1 MPEAASFLQTVL
13 FMAVPLIAMVNPI
26 AEVPLFLSLAGNCTP
41 RERRRTALKV
51 SGAVWVVLSVAS
63 VGGLQLLALLGIEVA
78 AFRAAGGLLL
88 VVMGLEMLQGKEPE
102 AHGAERGS
110 DDVEDA
116 LWVPLTMP
124 LLAGPGAI
132 VTTVTLAVREVYF
145 IWLIPVATLVAITV
159 TALVVYGVF
168 ALAAFVAAHFHGR
181 GTRILTRFSGL
192 ILVAIGFQMGFTGV
206 EEFFGLGS
214 AAPLP

>member
-1 MPEAASFLQTVL
+1 MSFLQTVL

-26 AEVPLFLSLAGNCTP
+26 AEVPLFLSIS
-41 RERRRTALKV
+41 ERRSAGRSRYGAALKV
-51 SGAVWVVLSVAS
+51 SVGVWLVLSIAA
-63 VGGLQLLALLGIEVA
+63 VGGLQLLALLGIEVS

-88 VVMGLEMLQGKEPE
+88 VVMGLEMLQGREPE

-110 DDVEDA
+110 DDAEDA
-116 LWVPLTMP
+116 LWVPLVMP

-145 IWLIPVATLVAITV
+145 VWLVPVATLVAITATAV
-159 TALVVYGVF
+159 TVYVVL
-168 ALAAFVAAHFHGR
+168 ALAGFVASHFHGR

-192 ILVAIGFQMGFTGV
+192 ILVAIGFQMGFTGIA
-206 EEFFGLGS
+206 EFFSIGQ
-214 AAPLP
+214 

>member
-1 MPEAASFLQTVL
+1 VTFLQTVL

-26 AEVPLFLSLAGNCTP
+26 AEVPLFLSLVGDRPA
-41 RERRRTALKV
+41 RERYATALKV
-51 SGAVWVVLSVAS
+51 SLGVLLVLTIAAA
-63 VGGLQLLALLGIEVA
+63 GGLQLLALLGIEVS

-88 VVMGLEMLQGKEPE
+88 VVMGLEMLQGREPE

-110 DDVEDA
+110 DDAEDA
-116 LWVPLTMP
+116 LWVPLVMP

-145 IWLIPVATLVAITV
+145 VWVIPVATLVAITA
-159 TALVVYGVF
+159 TAAFVYLVF
-168 ALAAFVAAHFHGR
+168 ALAGFVAAHLHGR

-192 ILVAIGFQMGFTGV
+192 ILVAIGFQMGFTGI
-206 EEFFGLGS
+206 EEFFGL
-214 AAPLP
+214 AADAPLP

>member
-1 MPEAASFLQTVL
+1 MSFLQTVF

-26 AEVPLFLSLAGNCTP
+26 AEVGLFLSLVGKSSPGQRYAA
-41 RERRRTALKV
+41 ALKAALGV
-51 SGAVWVVLSVAS
+51 FLVLTIAAA
-63 VGGLQLLALLGIEVA
+63 GGLQLLDLLGIEVS

-88 VVMGLEMLQGKEPE
+88 VVMGLEMLQGREPE

-110 DDVEDA
+110 DDAEDA
-116 LWVPLTMP
+116 LWIPLVMP

-145 IWLIPVATLVAITV
+145 VWLIPVATMVAIAA
-159 TALVVYGVF
+159 TAAFVWLVF
-168 ALAAFVAAHFHGR
+168 ALAGFVSKWIHGR

-192 ILVAIGFQMGFTGV
+192 ILVAIGFQMGFTGI
-206 EEFFGLGS
+206 EEFFS
-214 AAPLP
+214 IAR